1 MKFIVLEDEVVFT
14 LKNNVEVQLGDVRND
29 LLKIVEA
36 YKKGMPED
44 EE

>member
-1 MKFIVLEDEVVFT
+1 MAVADEVGFT
-14 LKNNVEVQLGDVRND
+14 VKKNVEVQLGDDHND

-44 EE
+44 VE